1 MTVGAQRATDGAPD
15 GLRWGAIGASWIGSD
30 FVLPAIRESGGRVDA
45 VFSTDREHGW
55 TYAQRNEIPIAY
67 ATLDEL
73 LADPAIDAV
82 YVSSTNEKHHD
93 QVVAAVRAG
102 KAILC
107 EKPMTTSL
115 DAAREMVMEASQAG
129 VVFAVNHHMRNAP
142 TLRAMQ
148 RELAAGTIG
157 RPLAVR
163 IYHAI
168 LLPEF
173 LRKWRVAD
181 PAAGGGAILDLTVHD
196 ADTLRFLLGEEI
208 EDVVAIKSSQRFA
221 DGPVEDAVMGVM
233 RSRSGVLIS
242 FHDAFTI
249 GGSPTGVEIHGTEGS
264 LIGRETLRQGPEG
277 EVILR
282 RGDDE
287 AAIDVGP
294 RGNSTCAASRH
305 SHAPCGARAD
315 RSSPARMGFVRSRSP
330 WPFWKPPRPAGASP
344 SPGST
349 EAGL

>member
-15 GLRWGAIGASWIGSD
+15 GLRWGAIRASWIGSD

-55 TYAQRNEIPIAY
+55 TYAQRNISDRLCHARRTARGPRHRCRGREQH
-67 ATLDEL
+67 D
-73 LADPAIDAV
+73 
-82 YVSSTNEKHHD
+82 EKHHD

-129 VVFAVNHHMRNAP
+129 VVFAVNHQMRNAP

-157 RPLAVR
+157 RPLAVP
-163 IYHAI
+163 IYHAD

-208 EDVVAIKSSQRFA
+208 EDVVAIKSSN
-221 DGPVEDAVMGVM
+221 
-233 RSRSGVLIS
+233 
-242 FHDAFTI
+242 
-249 GGSPTGVEIHGTEGS
+249 GSPT
-264 LIGRETLRQGPEG
+264 
-277 EVILR
+277 
-282 RGDDE
+282 
-287 AAIDVGP
+287 
-294 RGNSTCAASRH
+294 
-305 SHAPCGARAD
+305 D
-315 RSSPARMGFVRSRSP
+315 RSRT
-330 WPFWKPPRPAGASP
+330 P
-344 SPGST
+344 SW
-349 EAGL
+349 A